1 MIDKFYIFGVIIV
14 YLQLCFL
21 PGFLISYQLR
31 INSNFINLFLIS
43 FTSSFVINNLI
54 IFLLTLLNIYNL
66 IILTFI
72 FFFELF
78 FIFLKW
84 KSIKFYFLSSFILL
98 KDQLQTFLKGS
109 NIILKNI
116 SLFILIYII
125 FLLIT
130 IFYDKDQKFAQI
142 FFHGDAIE
150 WYLKWS
156 REYYNNTVPKT
167 AFLRPQMW
175 SSNISMFFLVLNTTQ
190 IEMFGKIIFNF
201 IPLFMLFAITS
212 ISISKNNL
220 TYFISGCLG
229 IIFSLKMTFGQ
240 ATSGYMEIPLS
251 FSFLIIM
258 VFFFEL
264 RKKEFKDLQRNFV
277 ILSIFLFMIQTKEL
291 GWIGL
296 ILLLYL
302 FYDKEFNFNFKNFRF
317 LFLIGLIVFLPF
329 YVYQFF
335 QYNILADNDVF
346 KLLFF
351 DKEFH
356 ISAGH
361 DLKFLDLKGRI
372 ILAAKKFPIYILLPT
387 LLCFIPKK
395 KDKIFILFTYF
406 IVIYTCLWF
415 LIFSNEI
422 RYLYPIILI
431 VCLIGYGN
439 LFNLIY
445 SRYEKNFKK

>member
-21 PGFLISYQLR
+21 PGFLISYYLR

-54 IFLLTLLNIYNL
+54 IFSLTLLNIYNL
-66 IILTFI
+66 IVLTLI
-72 FFFELF
+72 FFIELF
-78 FIFLKW
+78 LIFLRW
-84 KSIKFYFLSSFILL
+84 RSIKFYLLNSLILL
-98 KDQLQTFLKGS
+98 KDQLQILFKES
-109 NIILKNI
+109 NVILKNI
-116 SLFILIYII
+116 SVLFLIYIL

-130 IFYDKDQKFAQI
+130 ILYDKEQKLVQI

-156 REYYNNTVPKT
+156 REYYNNTIPRT

-175 SSNISMFFLVLNTTQ
+175 SSNISIFFLVLNTTQ
-190 IEMFGKIIFNF
+190 IEMFGKIIFNL

-212 ISISKNNL
+212 IAISKNNIV
-220 TYFISGCLG
+220 YFISGCLG

-251 FSFLIIM
+251 FSFLVVM
-258 VFFFEL
+258 VFFYEI
-264 RKKEFKDLQRNFV
+264 RKSKFKNLQKNFV
-277 ILSIFLFMIQTKEL
+277 ILSVFLFMFQTKEL

-302 FYDKEFNFNFKNFRF
+302 FYEKEFNFNLKNFIL
-317 LFLIGLIVFLPF
+317 LFLIGLIIFMPF
-329 YVYQFF
+329 YIYQII
-335 QYNILADNDVF
+335 QHNILVDNDVF

-356 ISAGH
+356 IAAGH
-361 DLKFLDLKGRI
+361 DLNFLDLKGRI
-372 ILAAKKFPIYILLPT
+372 ILATQKFPIYILLAT
-387 LLCFIPKK
+387 LLCLINKK
-395 KDKIFILFTYF
+395 KDKIFILFTNFTF
-406 IVIYTCLWF
+406 IYICLWF
-415 LIFSNEI
+415 LIFSNET
-422 RYLYPIILI
+422 RYLFPIIPI
-431 VCLIGYGN
+431 VCLIGFGR
-439 LFNLIY
+439 LFDLTNT
-445 SRYEKNFKK
+445 RYEKNFKK